1 MAFALVDPLDPV
13 IGPLDVFRALRIEL
27 RLYRLVVHVDME
39 VLRHVGQLRN
49 PFTATVELR
58 VVGGPVLDIH
68 EQFTAQYDVLVTF
81 AFTDTLHDGV
91 QIKRRLRR
99 FFMHLVNRRLRHWC
113 WFWSREDAE
122 LLKLTGEP
130 IHGCS

>member
-1 MAFALVDPLDPV
+1 
-13 IGPLDVFRALRIEL
+13 
-27 RLYRLVVHVDME
+27 ME

-49 PFTATVELR
+49 PFTTTVELR
-58 VVGGPVLDIH
+58 VVSGPVLDIH

-81 AFTDTLHDGV
+81 AFADTLHDSV

-99 FFMHLVNRRLRHWC
+99 FFIHLVNRRLRRGC
-113 WFWSREDAE
+113 WLWSREDAE
-122 LLKLTGEP
+122 LLKFIGKP